1 MIPKAGSPG
10 GLVPPAPPQATEDA
24 DVADPGE
31 VAQIK
36 VEQHQT
42 GEGKYG
48 STPAIPHQPPQTE
61 DEIEEQ
67 TSWIEV
73 TLLDEDERPIPGEA
87 YEITLPD
94 GSVKA
99 GTLDNNG
106 FVRVDGIAPGQCQV
120 IFPNLDP
127 ESWQ

>member
-1 MIPKAGSPG
+1 MTPKAGRAGSI
-10 GLVPPAPPQATEDA
+10 VPPAPPQAAEDA

-36 VEQHQT
+36 VQQHQT

-48 STPAIPHQPPQTE
+48 STPVTPHQPPQTE
-61 DEIEEQ
+61 EEIEEQ
-67 TSWIEV
+67 TSWIEIS
-73 TLLDEDERPIPGEA
+73 LLDEDERPIPGEA

-94 GSVKA
+94 GSVKS

-106 FVRVDGIAPGQCQV
+106 FVRVDGIDPGQCQV
-120 IFPNLDP
+120 VFPNLNP
-127 ESWQ
+127 EAWK